1 MSAALV
7 YLGFPGRAGLIA
19 PPEGRRCEGR
29 WIPMDRGDFLNTGFL
44 NDFWEGIDN
53 AFCIGGIGGLSIS
66 PGRKLNMYLCACVVT

>member
-1 MSAALV
+1 
-7 YLGFPGRAGLIA
+7 
-19 PPEGRRCEGR
+19 
-29 WIPMDRGDFLNTGFL
+29 MDRGDFLNTGFL